1 MRLWPLRR
9 AALLPRDGVH
19 MPAGAPAPA
28 PTPRRA
34 RAAPRECLS
43 TRAKQARMRERESN
57 ATRGRWLRCAS
68 FLHPPPPPHLLGYI
82 LVVLNTYNATI
93 PWARPLPA
101 RGAARCGAE
110 CGDFVSV
117 SRNRA
122 VFFSFFC
129 GVGAGRG
136 SRPRLGA
143 RGWVGLGFW
152 LWTTREK

>member
-1 MRLWPLRR
+1 MATP
-9 AALLPRDGVH
+9 PRGV
-19 MPAGAPAPA
+19 APARRRPHA
-28 PTPRRA
+28 RRGARARANATPRPRRA
-34 RAAPRECLS
+34 TGVSVYKGKASENA
-43 TRAKQARMRERESN
+43 REREQRDARSLV
-57 ATRGRWLRCAS
+57 ALRVLPS
-68 FLHPPPPPHLLGYI
+68 PPPPHLLGYI